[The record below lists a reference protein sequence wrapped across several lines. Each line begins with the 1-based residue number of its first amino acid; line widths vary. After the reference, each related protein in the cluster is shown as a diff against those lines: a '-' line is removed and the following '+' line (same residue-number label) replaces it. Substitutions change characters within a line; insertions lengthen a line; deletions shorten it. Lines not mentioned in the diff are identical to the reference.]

1 MEYRGKWHLEW
12 IGGARAVACGVSI
25 DMEKQG
31 ESSSKVLKEVKNS
44 GKSFIG
50 TVPMSDERL
59 CHRRI
64 QHL

>member
-1 MEYRGKWHLEW
+1 
-12 IGGARAVACGVSI
+12 
-25 DMEKQG
+25 MEKQG